1 MMIEGLRAENDQQ
14 PAACGLAVNRSPRS
28 TGEIHGGK
36 LKHLLTSPAA
46 ALAVALTLAVAV
58 MLVPRRWNAV
68 MKGHVAAVLRP
79 GQVALLSVRD
89 EGSRIV
95 AGARSHFGTA
105 AQLAEAERERKR
117 LAEENRRLAA
127 ELAVA
132 RSRQPSLVQDSHH
145 DSLDR
150 LLKARC
156 VNARVLGELAR
167 AFLGRH
173 RLLDVGSQVGI
184 QPDAPV
190 VLAPPEIIDQG
201 RDAGLKAGQLV
212 LTGCRVWGKVVQV
225 GPATS
230 VVRTVTEPGYR
241 DLVRLGDSGPQG
253 ILEGTG
259 RPLARIRLIE
269 VTEPVAVGDPVY
281 STAGK
286 GFLPEPLLYG
296 QIVRVERPV
305 GATHWEIWL
314 EPAADPDPVDQVA
327 VLRIEFNPVRL
338 AKQRGV
344 RSGEW

>member
-1 MMIEGLRAENDQQ
+1 MMIEGLIAENEQQ
-14 PAACGLAVNRSPRS
+14 VAACGLAASRPARDVRSM
-28 TGEIHGGK
+28 HGGK
-36 LKHLLTSPAA
+36 LRCLVTSPAA
-46 ALAVALTLAVAV
+46 ALAVALGLAVGLL
-58 MLVPRRWNAV
+58 LVPRRWSAV

-89 EGSRIV
+89 QSSRVV
-95 AGARSHFGTA
+95 ARARSHLGTA
-105 AQLAEAERERKR
+105 AQLAEAERERER

-132 RSRQPSLVQDSHH
+132 LSRHSVTPQDSRD
-145 DSLDR
+145 DSADR
-150 LLKARC
+150 LLNARC
-156 VNARVLGELAR
+156 VKARVLGEMAR

-173 RLLDVGSQVGI
+173 CLVDVGSQAGI
-184 QPDAPV
+184 QPEAPV
-190 VLAPPEIIDQG
+190 LLAPPEIVDQG

-212 LTGCRVWGKVVQV
+212 LTGCRVWGKVVEV

-259 RPLARIRLIE
+259 QPLARIRLVE

-296 QIVRVERPV
+296 EIARVERPV
-305 GATHWEIWL
+305 GAAHWEIWL
-314 EPAADPDPVDQVA
+314 KPAAGSQPVDRVA
-327 VLRIEFNPVRL
+327 VLRIEFNPVRF
-338 AKQRGV
+338 AKQ
-344 RSGEW
+344 